1 MSKRVL
7 DNLQR
12 KSLEKNIAVTSVARL
27 SLAQTTWRPIN
38 EFTLVKSRFK
48 SFADKSV
55 LNRHLK
61 AHDKR
66 VAERAFACAT
76 CGETFHNRAP

>member
-38 EFTLVKSRFK
+38 EFTLVKSR
-48 SFADKSV
+48 SNARAV
-55 LNRHLK
+55 T
-61 AHDKR
+61 R
-66 VAERAFACAT
+66 VSQTNLFST
-76 CGETFHNRAP
+76 VT